1 MPSGLRIAI
10 VADGLAT
17 YGGAERVIECI
28 LRRYPAAD
36 LFALVDFLPES
47 RRRWLQGRHVRTSFL
62 QTLPWSRHYFRSLV
76 SLWPIAV
83 EQFDLSRYDLVI
95 SSQFAVAHGAI
106 TGPFQTHVAY
116 THSPMRYAWDLQ
128 AQYLRE
134 AKLERGPL
142 TLLARPML
150 HRLRMWDAA
159 AAARVDAFAANSA
172 FVAERIRKYYRRDST
187 VIYPPVFLERFT
199 FSAEK
204 QDYFLTLGRLVP
216 YKRVDLIVEAFAAMP
231 DRTLVV
237 AGDGPMLKA
246 LRKSA
251 TPNVQIIGPVN
262 AERARILMAGAKAFV
277 FAAIED
283 FGIAPVEA
291 QAAGTPVIGLCL
303 GGLCE
308 TVSGLEASQP
318 TGVFFAEQTAEAIC
332 TAVERFEQVRTWL
345 DPADCR
351 TNAERFAPQH
361 FSDAFDTFVCRA
373 VGRRDRP
380 LEARQPCGP
389 FGGSR
394 ASASRF
400 ISPALNTNTGQ
411 IS

>member
-1 MPSGLRIAI
+1 MSEPLPGLRIAI

-36 LFALVDFLPES
+36 LFALVDFLPKS
-47 RRRWLQGRHVRTSFL
+47 RRGWLQGRHIRTSFL
-62 QTLPWSRHYFRSLV
+62 QELPWSRHYFRSLL

-83 EQFDLSRYDLVI
+83 EQFDLSCYDLVI
-95 SSQFAVAHGAI
+95 SSQFAVAHGAL
-106 TGPFQTHVAY
+106 TGPFQTHVTY

-134 AKLERGPL
+134 AGLERGPL

-159 AAARVDAFAANSA
+159 AAARVDALAANSA
-172 FVAERIRKYYRRDST
+172 FVAERIRKYYRRDSAI
-187 VIYPPVFLERFT
+187 IYPPVFLDRFA
-199 FSAEK
+199 FQAEK
-204 QDYFLTLGRLVP
+204 QEYFLTMGRLVP

-246 LRKSA
+246 LQRRA
-251 TPNVQIIGPVN
+251 TPNVRIIGPVN
-262 AERARILMAGAKAFV
+262 AGRAQVLMADARAFV

-291 QAAGTPVIGLCL
+291 QASGTPVIGLGV

-308 TVSGLEASQP
+308 TVSGLESSRP
-318 TGVFFAEQTAEAIC
+318 TGVFFMEQTVEAIC
-332 TAVERFEQVRTWL
+332 EAVERFEQVRIRL

-351 TNAERFAPQH
+351 ANAERFAPQR
-361 FSDAFDTFVCRA
+361 FSDAFDRFVHEA
-373 VGRRDRP
+373 VSGCTC
-380 LEARQPCGP
+380 ARSSSLMP
-389 FGGSR
+389 FYEPVQRG
-394 ASASRF
+394 
-400 ISPALNTNTGQ
+400 TGQ
-411 IS
+411 GRQAC